1 MPDEPM
7 NRAPLFLLYLNVLI
21 IASCGLVYELLA
33 GTLASYLLGDSVTQ
47 FSLVIGIYLSA
58 LGAGAWISRFVDER
72 LARCF
77 IEVELAVALIGGLS
91 APVLFLAFSSVGAF
105 LVVLYG
111 IVFAIG
117 TLVGLELPL
126 LMRLLK
132 EHLDFEDLISRV
144 LAFDYLGALFASL
157 LFPMFLVP
165 RLGLVRTSLLCGLLN
180 AAVGLWG
187 TYLLRPL
194 LSSRG
199 LSGLRGRACLVI
211 GLLVVALIKA
221 DSLTTLAEERVLGD
235 PIIHAEST
243 PYQRIV
249 VTQNAKGFQ
258 LYLNGHLQFNSLDEH
273 RYHEALVHPALS
285 AVKSPRRV
293 LVLGGGDGLAVREIL
308 RYPSVESIT
317 LVDLDPGMT
326 SLADRFPPLAELSHS
341 SLKDRRV
348 TIINEDA
355 FLWAGR
361 KSEPDISRNSL
372 SPGSNSANSARSQ
385 LDASAFR
392 LIERFDTAIIDFPDP
407 GTFSVGKLYS
417 TRFYRMLRTHLTED
431 AVISVQCTSPLVAPK
446 SYWCIVKTL
455 ESAGFYVRPYHAA
468 VPTFGE
474 WGFVLA
480 SSVPLP
486 EKLSL
491 SPDLIGPSRFLTDN
505 VLNSLFDLPP
515 DLARV
520 EAEVNQLNNQVL
532 VHYYDQEWGT
542 MK

>member
-1 MPDEPM
+1 MQSADSM

-58 LGAGAWISRFVDER
+58 LGAGAWISRFVDQR

-77 IEVELAVALIGGLS
+77 IEVELAVALIGGAS

-105 LVVLYG
+105 RVVLYG

-132 EHLDFEDLISRV
+132 DHLDFEDLVSRV
-144 LAFDYLGALFASL
+144 LTFDYLGALFASL
-157 LFPMFLVP
+157 LFPMFCVP

-180 AAVGLWG
+180 AVVGLWG

-211 GLLVVALIKA
+211 GLLIVGIIKA
-221 DSLTTLAEERVLGD
+221 DSLTTLAEEQVLGE

-249 VTQNAKGFQ
+249 LTRNARGFQ
-258 LYLNGHLQFNSLDEH
+258 LHLNGHLQFNSVDEH

-308 RYPSVESIT
+308 RYPSVESVT

-326 SLADRFPPLAELSHS
+326 SLADRFPPLAELSRS

-355 FLWAGR
+355 FLWVGR
-361 KSEPDISRNSL
+361 ATENT
-372 SPGSNSANSARSQ
+372 
-385 LDASAFR
+385 
-392 LIERFDTAIIDFPDP
+392 FDTAIIDFPDP

-417 TRFYRMLRTHLTED
+417 TRFYRMLRERLTAD
-431 AVISVQCTSPLVAPK
+431 AVISVQCTSPLVAPQ

-455 ESAGFYVRPYHAA
+455 EAVGFHVRPYHAA

-480 SSVPLP
+480 SSSPLP
-486 EKLSL
+486 ETLSL
-491 SPDLIGPSRFLTDN
+491 SSELNGPSRFLTDKI
-505 VLNSLFDLPP
+505 LNSLFDLPP

-532 VHYYDQEWGT
+532 VHYYDHEWGA